1 MLMGLGIRGVAKPAA
16 YDATLEWEGGRTAGG
31 PPTDRF
37 TCMRDCPDPIPLSLL
52 YALSTAA
59 AALLIPPILPKAMA
73 SSVLT

>member
-37 TCMRDCPDPIPLSLL
+37 TCMRDCPDPIPLDIL
-52 YALSTAA
+52 YTA
-59 AALLIPPILPKAMA
+59 AALLIPTIILARFCQKPWPHL
-73 SSVLT
+73 S